1 MSDQTEFK
9 RLNFFTGFFTQ
20 AKDWK
25 EGQAFHVE
33 KQKLLH
39 RGLHK
44 PGIMQGLQVK
54 PHPDGGLKLQV
65 TPGVALDGAGNLIV
79 LPDTRPLAVTLPD
92 PLPALVYVA
101 IEFTET
107 ESDYVS
113 NAMDPDYSGYS
124 RVTEQAVVTIMTSQP
139 DNQLKVEL
147 ARIALEPGVTG
158 LVEPAEPD
166 NPLANEIDRRHVRRA
181 GSVDHDRDKKL
192 DALEARLEHLHAYHL
207 EKQRRHNRGL
217 FHAGLMRSMLDE
229 FDVVPAGG
237 LTVHVKSGVA
247 LDGAGNE
254 IYLDSSVLVTLES
267 PAATTRV
274 YLAARY
280 QDRFADYVANL
291 DEPFA
296 GTYRTAQVGTLTTMP
311 DNHTWLE
318 LARLDLE
325 AGATEVRLPVDRGH
339 PQPNEIDRRS
349 VEWAAALAV
358 VAPKLP
364 TALRE
369 RIAQLMRDKR
379 RDFAALAARFPVL
392 SATDLRQ
399 AALNLETLARND
411 SLKHENL
418 REVLTMLE
426 VLEQDVGQEIGD
438 KYLPV
443 VGKTEY
449 QDYVA
454 AVTALRNALYA
465 GESID
470 MILTCQATVTMAARE
485 LAEVVFQGPI
495 ADAGPDQTVTST
507 DDEAAVTLDASQSQA
522 SGDSQIIN
530 YRWEKEQ

>member
-166 NPLANEIDRRHVRRA
+166 NPW
-181 GSVDHDRDKKL
+181 SPP
-192 DALEARLEHLHAYHL
+192 
-207 EKQRRHNRGL
+207 NRTTPWPTRSTAAMC
-217 FHAGLMRSMLDE
+217 AGLARWITTATRSWTRWRHGWSI
-229 FDVVPAGG
+229 F
-237 LTVHVKSGVA
+237 TRITWRSSGVTIA
-247 LDGAGNE
+247 ACSMPASCVACST
-254 IYLDSSVLVTLES
+254 SSMWCR
-267 PAATTRV
+267 PAV
-274 YLAARY
+274 
-280 QDRFADYVANL
+280 
-291 DEPFA
+291 
-296 GTYRTAQVGTLTTMP
+296 
-311 DNHTWLE
+311 
-318 LARLDLE
+318 
-325 AGATEVRLPVDRGH
+325 
-339 PQPNEIDRRS
+339 
-349 VEWAAALAV
+349 
-358 VAPKLP
+358 
-364 TALRE
+364 
-369 RIAQLMRDKR
+369 
-379 RDFAALAARFPVL
+379 
-392 SATDLRQ
+392 
-399 AALNLETLARND
+399 
-411 SLKHENL
+411 
-418 REVLTMLE
+418 
-426 VLEQDVGQEIGD
+426 
-438 KYLPV
+438 
-443 VGKTEY
+443 
-449 QDYVA
+449 
-454 AVTALRNALYA
+454 
-465 GESID
+465 
-470 MILTCQATVTMAARE
+470 
-485 LAEVVFQGPI
+485 
-495 ADAGPDQTVTST
+495 
-507 DDEAAVTLDASQSQA
+507 
-522 SGDSQIIN
+522 
-530 YRWEKEQ
+530 